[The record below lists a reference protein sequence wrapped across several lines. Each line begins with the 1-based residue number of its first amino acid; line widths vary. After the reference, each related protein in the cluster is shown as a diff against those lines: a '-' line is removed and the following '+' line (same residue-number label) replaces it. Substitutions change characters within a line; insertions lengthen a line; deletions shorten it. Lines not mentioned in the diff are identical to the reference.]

1 MATVSRMKTLIWLS
15 ILDNVGICLSFFFL
29 VEGVTLGM
37 SLDENLEL
45 VVRLVWTTSMNIS

>member
-1 MATVSRMKTLIWLS
+1 MAIVSRMKTLIWLS